1 MKVHVLGAIKK
12 YGVCACNKKCFGR
25 ICACKITDS
34 FETLCCNI
42 RNVKSNYLICIAP
55 QCLSPP
61 CVLTFL
67 MKCSRIFS
75 KAGNSNHDTVT
86 PPHDTE
92 HAKSISIISSEMFY
106 LGFSMFV

>member
-1 MKVHVLGAIKK
+1 MLQHTKRQVKLFDMH
-12 YGVCACNKKCFGR
+12 CSTMF
-25 ICACKITDS
+25 ITA
-34 FETLCCNI
+34 LCVI
-42 RNVKSNYLICIAP
+42 
-55 QCLSPP
+55 
-61 CVLTFL
+61 FL